1 MRNFDN
7 WNRYLDNDNKPLH
20 GCVMFNVKD
29 GNTVAPIYDSDG
41 TDLDNPILT
50 DEYGRT
56 QHQVFV
62 DVDVIAYFYKYI
74 GNGNFQS
81 LRSQDIDISDD
92 SLWSLQFTAENIN
105 DILAHITGDS
115 AMCVG
120 TIDELRNLNVEDV
133 PEVCGNKVITLLGYN
148 EVGDKEPINYVWVA
162 NSAENDDNGA
172 IIQGPALTGRWIMV
186 KPTEHCDSR
195 HYGIFPQNT
204 TNFSSDTSR
213 MEQWITYCN
222 AVNLR
227 PYFSAKGDYKYYKYN
242 NLSFTIPIVDI
253 AKDVTFIDNGTSNI
267 WSTEF
272 NGDPYFLN
280 HNTKLNTKE
289 VKTSWGAYLYISP
302 KHVIV
307 DNNDLFFNTTLANC
321 EVDIDVSCDK
331 VCNFTNC
338 TVNLNKALTSISAFS
353 NCIINSK
360 NNISSGCHF
369 VNCQLSEDMFY
380 GSPYIHVDGN
390 CIADFNDF
398 QHKELM
404 WLRIK
409 DQQAQVNYDWEGRLT
424 TQNPWENVVDSD
436 RWLINYKGTNVNA
449 VLKESTSPHTYYLE
463 NCAGTITLEG
473 KAANTYR
480 FKNCEMVVKFANG
493 YNTGCTLIAQDSII
507 NISQDRINLNNLNL
521 QNSTV
526 IGTGSFDAVYAAIYN
541 SVQNVNIYSGYCDM
555 KDSNVGP
562 NVEIQVYG
570 IDQETS
576 ITVDTDPSATGTHPI
591 YTVNRIIS
599 GNFINNFVNGMI
611 EIGTIDSND
620 PHATILDLV
629 RGLTIKDNV
638 GLSVNPIKVNVSL
651 SSAYDN
657 YNIYTY
663 KDNTGTMGFVNN
675 TSAPVLYSIDDA
687 HPSGV
692 TPIYGNTGAYI
703 YTLVNHPDAYA
714 CRIRLFT
721 IGTVNINTKVQV
733 YMNTMARGLGAAG
746 GLSVFLTDAVTSSSN
761 YRSVKK
767 TYGVPYTWDVLN
779 MPLCAGLYNFH
790 LDGDIAYFTIEQV

>member
-1 MRNFDN
+1 
-7 WNRYLDNDNKPLH
+7 
-20 GCVMFNVKD
+20 
-29 GNTVAPIYDSDG
+29 
-41 TDLDNPILT
+41 
-50 DEYGRT
+50 
-56 QHQVFV
+56 
-62 DVDVIAYFYKYI
+62 
-74 GNGNFQS
+74 
-81 LRSQDIDISDD
+81 
-92 SLWSLQFTAENIN
+92 
-105 DILAHITGDS
+105 
-115 AMCVG
+115 
-120 TIDELRNLNVEDV
+120 
-133 PEVCGNKVITLLGYN
+133 
-148 EVGDKEPINYVWVA
+148 
-162 NSAENDDNGA
+162 
-172 IIQGPALTGRWIMV
+172 
-186 KPTEHCDSR
+186 
-195 HYGIFPQNT
+195 
-204 TNFSSDTSR
+204 
-213 MEQWITYCN
+213 
-222 AVNLR
+222 
-227 PYFSAKGDYKYYKYN
+227 
-242 NLSFTIPIVDI
+242 
-253 AKDVTFIDNGTSNI
+253 
-267 WSTEF
+267 
-272 NGDPYFLN
+272 
-280 HNTKLNTKE
+280 
-289 VKTSWGAYLYISP
+289 
-302 KHVIV
+302 
-307 DNNDLFFNTTLANC
+307 
-321 EVDIDVSCDK
+321 
-331 VCNFTNC
+331 
-338 TVNLNKALTSISAFS
+338 
-353 NCIINSK
+353 
-360 NNISSGCHF
+360 
-369 VNCQLSEDMFY
+369 MFY

-526 IGTGSFDAVYAAIYN
+526 IGNGSFDAVYAAIYN

-555 KDSNVGP
+555 KDSNIGP

-576 ITVDTDPSATGTHPI
+576 ITVDTDPSATGQHPI

-611 EIGTIDSND
+611 EIGTIDAVND

-638 GLSVNPIKVNVSL
+638 GLSANPIKVNVSL
-651 SSAYDN
+651 SSDYDN

-663 KDNTGTMGFVNN
+663 KGNTGTMSFVND
-675 TSAPVLYSIDDA
+675 TTAPVIYPIDDA

-692 TPIYGNTGAYI
+692 TPVYGNTGAYI
-703 YTLVNHPDAYA
+703 YTLANHPDAYA

-721 IGTVNINTKVQV
+721 IGNRNINIKVQV

-746 GLSVFLTDAVTSSSN
+746 GLAVFLTDVVSSSSN

-779 MPLCAGLYNFH
+779 MPLCAGLYDFH
-790 LDGDIAYFTIEQV
+790 LAGDIAYFTIEQV

>member
-120 TIDELRNLNVEDV
+120 TIDDLRELNVEDV

-242 NLSFTIPIVDI
+242 NLSFTIPVVDI

-338 TVNLNKALTSISAFS
+338 TVNVNKSFTSISAFS

-360 NNISSGCHF
+360 NNISGGCHF
-369 VNCQLSEDMFY
+369 VNCQLTEDMFY

-449 VLKESTSPHTYYLE
+449 ELKESTTPHTYYLE

-555 KDSNVGP
+555 KDSNIGP
-562 NVEIQVYG
+562 DVEIQVYG

-576 ITVDTDPSATGTHPI
+576 ITVDTDPSATGQHPI

-611 EIGTIDSND
+611 EIGTVDSTD
-620 PHATILDLV
+620 PHVTILDLV

-638 GLSVNPIKVNVSL
+638 GLGANPIKVNVSL
-651 SSAYDN
+651 SSNYDN

-663 KDNTGTMGFVNN
+663 KGNTGTMAFVNE
-675 TSAPVLYSIDDA
+675 TSAPVVYPIDDS

-692 TPIYGNTGAYI
+692 TPIHDNGGAYI
-703 YTLVNHPDAYA
+703 YTLPTHPNAYA

-721 IGTVNINTKVQV
+721 IGNNNINVRVQV
-733 YMNTMARGLGAAG
+733 FMNTMARGLGAAG
-746 GLSVFLTDAVTSSSN
+746 GLSVFLTNAVTNTNN

-779 MPLCAGLYNFH
+779 MPLCAGLYDFN
-790 LDGDIAYFTIEQV
+790 LAGDIAYFTVEQV